1 MEGVR
6 TFVIDLCSIYVT
18 YYNIKVTYCYNI
30 YYCPNF
36 NQLSTF
42 MIFKKNEL
50 NYRLCKSNFKE
61 ISINNICEKA
71 LS

>member
-6 TFVIDLCSIYVT
+6 TYVIDLCSIYVT

-42 MIFKKNEL
+42 MIFLKNEL
-50 NYRLCKSNFKE
+50 NY
-61 ISINNICEKA
+61 
-71 LS
+71 